1 MGFAPVLFL
10 VFSFFFSFLRT
21 SVKFVFCF
29 CVFFELGVFIKLS
42 CVCVCGR
49 RGGVFEAFS
58 LLLWE
63 RNFFGTFLSV
73 EGHLRIVRRK
83 GNQILQMEG
92 GQFWE

>member
-1 MGFAPVLFL
+1 LC
-10 VFSFFFSFLRT
+10 
-21 SVKFVFCF
+21 FCF

-73 EGHLRIVRRK
+73 EGH
-83 GNQILQMEG
+83 
-92 GQFWE
+92 

>member
-1 MGFAPVLFL
+1 MLVGVCFFLFVVGKVGCGFCPGFV
-10 VFSFFFSFLRT
+10 SFSFLFFGELL
-21 SVKFVFCF
+21 SNLCFCF

-49 RGGVFEAFS
+49 RGGFFEAFS

-73 EGHLRIVRRK
+73 EGH
-83 GNQILQMEG
+83 
-92 GQFWE
+92 